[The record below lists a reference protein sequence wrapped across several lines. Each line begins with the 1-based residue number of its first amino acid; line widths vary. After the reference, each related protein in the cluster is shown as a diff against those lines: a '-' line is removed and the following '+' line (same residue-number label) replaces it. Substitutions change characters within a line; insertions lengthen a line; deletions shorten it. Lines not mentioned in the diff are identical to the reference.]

1 MKVDLKDEVVV
12 KQVQV
17 GVQVEEVKVDLQ
29 DEVVLEQV
37 QVGVQVRR

>member
-1 MKVDLKDEVVV
+1 MREIKVEVVE
-12 KQVQV
+12 QVQV

-29 DEVVLEQV
+29 DEVVVEQI

>member
-1 MKVDLKDEVVV
+1 MVE
-12 KQVQV
+12 QVQV

-29 DEVVLEQV
+29 DEVVVEQI

>member
-1 MKVDLKDEVVV
+1 MLE
-12 KQVQV
+12 QVQV

>member
-1 MKVDLKDEVVV
+1 MVE
-12 KQVQV
+12 QVQV